1 MIIYLLRIIFKSYT
15 INRSN
20 IKKNQF
26 EPVLPEIS
34 AFNQTNSSALYNVR
48 KEIEI

>member
-1 MIIYLLRIIFKSYT
+1 MLIYLVRMIFKSYT
-15 INRSN
+15 INKKH
-20 IKKNQF
+20 KKNQF